1 MLKANWKSQSLRTYL
16 PTQSPSGLIINSQIF
31 RHILST
37 YFFTSF
43 NYVPRFSKLMSLPQM
58 VIVSP
63 STVPVGSIIKDLQLD
78 LHSSWNTCCLL
89 RVRNP
94 MSSVLT
100 SMGRNSVLVIPQQ
113 HLLQKSQQ
121 QQPLLQQPQQQQ
133 FLLQLNQL
141 LQQQQLLGLEGL
153 VAATLS
159 QTHGTI
165 IFRGH

>member
-1 MLKANWKSQSLRTYL
+1 MTLSTSLLILGLAMLKANWKSQSLRTYL

-94 MSSVLT
+94 MSSVST

-113 HLLQKSQQ
+113 QQHLLQKFHQ
-121 QQPLLQQPQQQQ
+121 QQPLLQ
-133 FLLQLNQL
+133 
-141 LQQQQLLGLEGL
+141 
-153 VAATLS
+153 
-159 QTHGTI
+159 
-165 IFRGH
+165 